1 MELTNKLKKETASLG
16 ERKWRKRLGLFKAEG
31 TKCVVDT
38 LDHFPMKA
46 IFATQE
52 WTELHRDEIADLQ
65 HQICVCKK
73 ADIIQMS
80 SLSTPAEVIAV
91 YEMPAE
97 TAYTDIDSESLVIA
111 LDGIQDPGN
120 LGTIVRTADWFGIR
134 RIICSNDTADVFNP
148 KSVQATMGA
157 IARVRTTYCDL
168 PETLARLSAQM
179 PVYGTFLEGNPIYK
193 AQLSANGII
202 VMGNEGNGIR
212 PQVKQHIGRK
222 LLIPSAPD
230 GSTGSES
237 LNVATATAIVISE
250 FTRRL

>member
-38 LDHFPMKA
+38 LGHFPLKTL
-46 IFATQE
+46 FATQE
-52 WTELHRDEIADLQ
+52 WTELHRDKISDLQ
-65 HQICVCKK
+65 HQTCKCKK

-80 SLSTPAEVIAV
+80 SLSTAAEVIAV
-91 YEMPAE
+91 FEIPDYSTFAE
-97 TAYTDIDSESLVIA
+97 IDSESLVIA

-120 LGTIVRTADWFGIR
+120 LGTIVRTADWFGVR

-148 KSVQATMGA
+148 KAVQATMGA
-157 IARVRTTYCDL
+157 IARVQTTYCDL
-168 PETLARLSAQM
+168 PEALAQLSARM
-179 PVYGTFLEGNPIYK
+179 PIYGTFLEGDPIYD
-193 AQLSANGII
+193 AQLSRNGII

-212 PQVKQHIGRK
+212 PQVKQYIGRK

-237 LNVATATAIVISE
+237 LNVATATAIVVSE
-250 FTRRL
+250 FSRRL